1 MVHYNLLKLKE
12 GADAAAILAQCQAVY
27 AALEA
32 ELPFLQC
39 SGAHSA
45 SNDMRA
51 ATASF
56 RPCAS
61 ATCMG
66 WLR

>member
-32 ELPFLQC
+32 ELP
-39 SGAHSA
+39 SGEETLADRLMDLDVFTRIEWRSA
-45 SNDMRA
+45 RELVSTER
-51 ATASF
+51 
-56 RPCAS
+56 
-61 ATCMG
+61 
-66 WLR
+66 L

>member
-32 ELPFLQC
+32 ELP
-39 SGAHSA
+39 SGEETLADRLMDLDVFTRSEWRSA
-45 SNDMRA
+45 RELVSTER
-51 ATASF
+51 
-56 RPCAS
+56 
-61 ATCMG
+61 
-66 WLR
+66 L